1 MKHLILLLAALLPAL
16 AFAAEKNDTTF
27 TVKDKKIVVDVD
39 SGKTVVKVYNK
50 DGYQLSKTREMEF
63 VDGQEVERVFV
74 GSPLIPSEN
83 LQNMSFRPHF
93 PMVWF
98 GMNFLTKGVS
108 SNSSDGLHSRRTGSF
123 ELGITPYSM
132 FNKARTFG
140 LTVAVQLAWVHQ
152 CFRRN
157 YAMYNDGGRIAYTK
171 LGGDAGGNNINYGA
185 LRIPVMLS
193 LQRDY
198 EDLHM
203 ALGLSAGIL
212 VVSENRS
219 RRARTCALHQRQEQ
233 AEINRILIN
242 DVTSWHPTSYKRPC
256 FELRIDNGEL
266 IIVICLV
273 GRQP

>member
-27 TVKDKKIVVDVD
+27 TVKDKTIVVDVD

-108 SNSSDGLHSRRTGSF
+108 SNSSDGLHSRRTGRS
-123 ELGITPYSM
+123 
-132 FNKARTFG
+132 N
-140 LTVAVQLAWVHQ
+140 LA
-152 CFRRN
+152 
-157 YAMYNDGGRIAYTK
+157 
-171 LGGDAGGNNINYGA
+171 
-185 LRIPVMLS
+185 
-193 LQRDY
+193 
-198 EDLHM
+198 
-203 ALGLSAGIL
+203 
-212 VVSENRS
+212 
-219 RRARTCALHQRQEQ
+219 
-233 AEINRILIN
+233 
-242 DVTSWHPTSYKRPC
+242 
-256 FELRIDNGEL
+256 
-266 IIVICLV
+266 
-273 GRQP
+273 